1 MITLEEAISPVTTIG
16 TASTPAPKAGIKKL
30 NLGGIATKKESGK
43 TEYPILP
50 DDATGNVASLVG
62 AIRSKAAQL
71 EALEGSLEIDKGEL
85 TSLAK
90 QFFFVHC
97 HGKSV
102 IPSSVACMDGTNE
115 ILISFQNRYK
125 AVTDEAAITALI
137 GDDAST
143 MFRQKFLLKID
154 GDLIPESK
162 AEAILEELQAI
173 FAKHECSGALTA
185 TASIAPIKE
194 FHTRRHTAYTPE
206 VNLALDRVSPFIAAV
221 KTKGRVS
228 K

>member
-1 MITLEEAISPVTTIG
+1 MITLAEVTAPITTI
-16 TASTPAPKAGIKKL
+16 TPVAAPKAGIKKL

-43 TEYPILP
+43 VEYPILP
-50 DDATGNVASLVG
+50 DDAAGNVASLVG

-90 QFFFVHC
+90 QFFFVYC

-102 IPSSVACMDGTNE
+102 IPSSVACMDGINE

-162 AEAILEELQAI
+162 AETILGELQEL
-173 FAKHECSGALTA
+173 FARHECGSALTA
-185 TASIAPIKE
+185 TASIAPVKE

-206 VNLALDRVSPFIAAV
+206 VNLALDRVAPFIAAV
-221 KTKGRVS
+221 KTKGRVQ

>member
-1 MITLEEAISPVTTIG
+1 MITLAEVTLPVTTIAPAP
-16 TASTPAPKAGIKKL
+16 TAAPKAGIKKL

-50 DDATGNVASLVG
+50 DDEAGNVASLVG

-85 TSLAK
+85 TALAK

-102 IPSSVACMDGTNE
+102 IPSSVACMDGANE

-125 AVTDEAAITALI
+125 AVTDEAAVTALI
-137 GDDAST
+137 GDDAAT

-162 AEAILEELQAI
+162 AETILGELQEL
-173 FAKHECSGALTA
+173 FARHECGSALTA
-185 TASIAPIKE
+185 TASIAPVKE
-194 FHTRRHTAYTPE
+194 FHNRYANHTSNT
-206 VNLALDRVSPFIAAV
+206 N
-221 KTKGRVS
+221 
-228 K
+228 